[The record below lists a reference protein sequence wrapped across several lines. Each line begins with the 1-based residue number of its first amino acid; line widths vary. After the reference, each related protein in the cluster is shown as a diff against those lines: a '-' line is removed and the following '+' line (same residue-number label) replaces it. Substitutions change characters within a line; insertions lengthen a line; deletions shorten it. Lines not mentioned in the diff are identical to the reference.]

1 MNNNETKSENITIS
15 AFTSKYQTNTQ
26 NTNNE
31 IIQLNKNNKTQENLN
46 VAKDKEEKK
55 SSCCLINIY
64 NYVDKNF
71 LESRIVS
78 PFVLTIFTLVGI
90 VINGLIFVSSLI
102 YSNIDFDIK
111 TPFFYELI
119 TNWGSGAIMNIKV
132 ITGHNPNTD
141 WYNFK
146 KWGNTYLELS
156 YDYNEYELVLR
167 DSVIGGEGKLCGKDS
182 IGNNLYFYKDCPIND
197 IYVDESNTGKTD
209 YKYENID
216 LKNGKYLHYT
226 REKTDGTVYVQLLIK
241 GEGDYCKNEVFE
253 NHNDVCYYMDNC
265 YVNQSLYNITDCYQM
280 DLYENLDQCNY
291 ADFASNNGLIGG
303 EYYKDD
309 DNVTL
314 YARGWIGI
322 DFKYQ
327 GTLNSFF
334 YHYNEIKEFVAEY
347 EVQLIMSIFSFAK
360 TFFFILNNHFEWIK
374 PWNLC
379 LLLVNMFL
387 TFMFFSFEVTSKG
400 NVVNTVKAYYYL
412 YMVYENLNK
421 YTEKDYPTLEKKGF
435 IIYYHNL
442 LELGYIIKLISEICS
457 WCDMFKYFD
466 RCKCKCSLCDN
477 RECVKCKK
485 GDCII
490 NNVTCSCD
498 CEKCKNDNCF
508 SCEGAS
514 GSREIKNIMLKK
526 RCEVFQKFF
535 QYGWLG
541 FKIINVVFILF
552 IILVIFLTYNKVENG
567 F

>member
-31 IIQLNKNNKTQENLN
+31 IIQLNKNNKTQDNLN

-78 PFVLTIFTLVGI
+78 PFVLTIFTIVGI
-90 VINGLIFVSSLI
+90 IINGMIFVSSLI
-102 YSNIDFDIK
+102 YSKIEIDIK

-119 TNWGSGAIMNIKV
+119 TNWDSGAIMNINV

-156 YDYNEYELVLR
+156 YDYSGYELALR
-167 DSVIGGEGKLCGKDS
+167 NNGGEKLCGKDS
-182 IGNNLYFYKDCPIND
+182 IGNNLYFSIYEDCPIND
-197 IYVDESNTGKTD
+197 IYIDESNTGKTD

-280 DLYENLDQCNY
+280 DLYENIDQCNY

-322 DFKYQ
+322 DGNYQ
-327 GTLNSFF
+327 RYLKEFY
-334 YHYNEIKEFVAEY
+334 YHYKEINEIVMEY
-347 EVQLIMSIFSFAK
+347 KVQLTMTIISLAK
-360 TFFFILNNHFEWIK
+360 TFFFILNNHFEWIQ
-374 PWNLC
+374 PWYPC
-379 LLLVNMFL
+379 LIIFNMCF
-387 TFMFFSFEVTSKG
+387 TFGIFSIEMTQKK
-400 NVVNTVKAYYYL
+400 NVVNTVKTFYYL
-412 YMVYENLNK
+412 YMIYENLNK

-442 LELGYIIKLISEICS
+442 LEIGYIIKGVSELCS
-457 WCDMFKYFD
+457 FIDFLKYFD

-490 NNVTCSCD
+490 INVKCSCD

-514 GSREIKNIMLKK
+514 GSREIKNCMLKK
-526 RCEVFQKFF
+526 RCEIFQKFF
-535 QYGWLG
+535 HYGWLG
-541 FKIINVVFILF
+541 FKIINVVFFLF